1 MPELDP
7 EESDLVDAILR
18 VVAKHGK
25 FNEDATGVW
34 AGYTPPAENEVASI
48 GVKCSNCV
56 FYRGGSEC
64 AIITAEVEPDG
75 KCRFAAIP
83 DGVVK
88 MPEENVEVEEYFDM
102 DQQQMHPDVKARAED
117 EPPYDQ
123 YEMDLEDLVP
133 TQSTVNLRRVIDV
146 YDSDKPIK
154 VWLTS
159 TGPRIIDGHHRAV
172 AHMMQGKQ
180 TVPAKVYS
188 YTDDPVTATAGSKP
202 APKKDRISGSSKNAA
217 GSAATGAKIEFTAA
231 VLKSLQKKAS
241 EHNEKA
247 KDGRKVTLAK
257 LKAVYRRGAGA
268 FSSSHRPDQNRN
280 SWAMARVNAFLKLV
294 RSGTPK
300 NPKYTQDNDLLPKQH
315 PRHKETSNMDSLTAA
330 AGDACP
336 PATQDIAVN
345 LANREK
351 AIETAGYGPL
361 NPLEPND
368 EFWQEKA
375 TRWSATIEEA
385 KKSTCGTCV
394 MFIRT
399 PEMLDCI
406 EGGLS
411 AGDSGAQNAW
421 DAIDTAELGYCEAFD
436 FKCAASRTCS
446 AWVVGGPITEETPM
460 KPEPIAASAL
470 RLRSKA
476 LSARFALLAAAPA
489 EPVLGPDGKPVADE
503 QNMINGKPVKNKK
516 GFDGFNESR
525 LNAKSQIR
533 DDRGKFRKVLA
544 RLKHNLGESGLQDVT
559 DKLQLAQ
566 DMDFAGNYKAA
577 NRAAGKLISLV
588 DRIDTGALDSKSLE
602 NVRETAGE
610 LGKVIANTPLPFGS
624 ENEKLSFSDLPPS
637 MKTLAKDMMDRVLE
651 KLGPKDGAQAIQK
664 IKSFM
669 SGADQL
675 SQAEVQSE
683 FSVLLRLLT

>member
-1 MPELDP
+1 MPNLDP

-48 GVKCSNCV
+48 GVKCANCV

-64 AIITAEVEPDG
+64 AIITAEVEPEG

-102 DQQQMHPDVKARAED
+102 DQQEMHPDVKARAEE

-159 TGPRIIDGHHRAV
+159 TGPRVIDGHHRAV
-172 AHMMQGKQ
+172 AHMMQGKP
-180 TVPAKVYS
+180 TVPAEVYS

-202 APKKDRISGSSKNAA
+202 APKRDRISGSSRNAR
-217 GSAATGAKIEFTAA
+217 GSAASGRGVNFTAA
-231 VLKSLQKKAS
+231 IVKSLEKKVA

-247 KDGRKVTLAK
+247 KPGRRVTLGK

-294 RSGTPK
+294 RSGKPK
-300 NPKYTQDNDLLPKQH
+300 NPKYVQDNDLLPKQH
-315 PRHKETSNMDSLTAA
+315 PRRKETSTMDSLTAA
-330 AGDACP
+330 AGVACP
-336 PATQDIAVN
+336 PATQDIVLN
-345 LANREK
+345 INNRQN
-351 AIETAGYGPL
+351 AIDNVGYGPL
-361 NPLEPND
+361 NPDEPND

-375 TRWSATIEEA
+375 DRWKTTPVEA
-385 KKSTCGTCV
+385 SKSICGNCV
-394 MFIRT
+394 FFIKT
-399 PEMLDCI
+399 PEMLSCI
-406 EGGLS
+406 SSGIAEGG
-411 AGDSGAQNAW
+411 SGEQNAW
-421 DAIDTAELGYCEAFD
+421 DAIDQADLGYCEALD

-446 AWVVGGPITEETPM
+446 AWVVGGPITEEKPVSTP
-460 KPEPIAASAL
+460 ETVAASAL
-470 RLRSKA
+470 RMRARTLSVRVA
-476 LSARFALLAAAPA
+476 LVAAAIKP
-489 EPVLGPDGKPVADE
+489 ELGPDGQPLPPAVQAPTGSRKP
-503 QNMINGKPVKNKK
+503 
-516 GFDGFNESR
+516 FDGFNESR
-525 LNAKSQIR
+525 LNAKSQFR
-533 DDRGKFRKVLA
+533 DKRGKFRKVLA

-559 DKLQLAQ
+559 DKLQKAQ
-566 DMDFAGNYKAA
+566 DLDFAGNYKAA
-577 NRAAGKLISLV
+577 NRAAGALVGMV
-588 DRIDTGALDSKSLE
+588 DRIDSGALDSKSLE
-602 NVRETAGE
+602 NVRATAGE
-610 LGKVIANTPLPFGS
+610 LGKVIANTPLPFGDD
-624 ENEKLSFSDLPPS
+624 NAKLSFSELPPS
-637 MKTLAKDMMDRVLE
+637 MKSLAESMLDRVLE
-651 KLGPKDGAQAIQK
+651 KLGPEDGAQAIETMK
-664 IKSFM
+664 AFM

-675 SQAEVQSE
+675 SQAEIQSE
-683 FSVLLRLLT
+683 FNVLLRLLT